1 MDWDE
6 RETVRSGEVDGCPI
20 SRRERRSDQER
31 RGRPLRI
38 RVSVLAIG
46 VALLGV
52 SASADDIA
60 SVAGSAVLISID
72 EPKRGEPVSNSVHQA
87 SIRGSAFTEGR
98 RRLAIDVM
106 IAIDIS
112 GSTRAASGA
121 DVDGDGEIGFDPQA
135 EQVPPGHYP
144 PGTRSTD
151 PQDTILAA
159 EIAAAMALLDNLD
172 PSHLRVGVLSFGGE
186 INPATLRQAAY
197 GQQDAWVE
205 VPLTSDF
212 AQVRRALQNIL
223 LRGPRGGTNFAA
235 GIRLAVTELAGLH
248 GARSA
253 ARPDAAKILMF
264 LTDGVPSFPFGSSR
278 ESDPGDTEAA
288 LGAARVASK
297 AGITINTYAL
307 GPSALDNPVAVT
319 EMSRMT
325 VGTFTPVKNP
335 GDVITYLQGVT
346 FSSVED
352 VIFTN
357 LTTSEISEDV
367 RLMPDGSFSGYVPVR
382 EGINRVR
389 VTALATDGSEGFT
402 EFDLEFGVAGRTS
415 LELTIELDGIRKQNR
430 ELQLLVEREKVR
442 RFRDRQ
448 RKRLE
453 IEVEDTG
460 TP

>member
-1 MDWDE
+1 M
-6 RETVRSGEVDGCPI
+6 
-20 SRRERRSDQER
+20 
-31 RGRPLRI
+31 RI
-38 RVSVLAIG
+38 RISVLTIG
-46 VALLGV
+46 VALLGFN
-52 SASADDIA
+52 ASADDIA
-60 SVAGSAVLISID
+60 GNVDGAVRIAID
-72 EPKRGEPVSNSVHQA
+72 EPKRGDPVSNSVHQA
-87 SIRGSAFTEGR
+87 AIRGSVFTEGK
-98 RRLAIDVM
+98 RRLAVDVM

-112 GSTRAASGA
+112 ASTRAASGA

-135 EQVPPGHYP
+135 EQVPPGRFP
-144 PGTRSTD
+144 PDMRSTD
-151 PQDTILAA
+151 PHDTILAA
-159 EIAAAMALLDNLD
+159 EIAAADALLRNLD
-172 PSHLRVGVLSFGGE
+172 PTHLRVGVLSFGGE

-212 AQVRRALQNIL
+212 NQVRRALQNIL
-223 LRGPRGGTNFAA
+223 ARGPRGGTNFAA

-253 ARPDAAKILMF
+253 PRPEAAKILMF

-278 ESDPGDTEAA
+278 ESDPGDIEAA

-307 GPSALDNPVAVT
+307 GPSALDNPIAAT
-319 EMSRMT
+319 EMSRVT
-325 VGTFTPVKNP
+325 LGTFTPVKNP

-367 RLMPDGSFSGYVPVR
+367 RLLPDGSFSGYVPVR

-402 EFDLEFGVAGRTS
+402 EFDLEFAVSGRTN
-415 LELTIELDGIRKQNR
+415 LELTLELDGIRRQNR
-430 ELQLLVEREKVR
+430 ELQLLIEREKVR
-442 RFRDRQ
+442 QFRDKQ
-448 RKRLE
+448 RKGLKL
-453 IEVEDTG
+453 EVED
-460 TP
+460 PEVP

>member
-1 MDWDE
+1 ML
-6 RETVRSGEVDGCPI
+6 I
-20 SRRERRSDQER
+20 
-31 RGRPLRI
+31 RI
-38 RVSVLAIG
+38 SVLAFWI
-46 VALLGV
+46 ALLGFN
-52 SASADDIA
+52 ASADDIA
-60 SVAGSAVLISID
+60 DIAETAVRVAID
-72 EPKRGEPVSNSVHQA
+72 EPKRGDPVRNSVHQA
-87 SIRGSAFTEGR
+87 PIRGSAFTEGK

-135 EQVPPGHYP
+135 EQVAPGLYP
-144 PGTRSTD
+144 PDMRSTD
-151 PQDTILAA
+151 LQDTILAA
-159 EIAAAMALLDNLD
+159 EIAAADALLENLD
-172 PSHLRVGVLSFGGE
+172 SKHLRVGVLSFGGE
-186 INPATLRQAAY
+186 INPATLRQAVY

-205 VPLTSDF
+205 VPLTNDF
-212 AQVRRALQNIL
+212 DQVRRALQNIL
-223 LRGPRGGTNFAA
+223 ARGPRGGTNFAA

-248 GARSA
+248 GARSTP
-253 ARPDAAKILMF
+253 RPESAKILMF

-307 GPSALDNPVAVT
+307 GPNALENPVAAT
-319 EMSRMT
+319 EMSRVT
-325 VGTFTPVKNP
+325 LGTFTPVKSP
-335 GDVITYLQGVT
+335 GDVITYLQSVT

-367 RLMPDGSFSGYVPVR
+367 RLLPDGSFSGYVPVR

-402 EFDLEFGVAGRTS
+402 EFDLEFGVSGRTN
-415 LELTIELDGIRKQNR
+415 LELTLELDGIRKQNR

-442 RFRDRQ
+442 QFRERQ
-448 RKRLE
+448 RKGLKL
-453 IEVEDTG
+453 EVEDTG
-460 TP
+460 AP

>member
-1 MDWDE
+1 M
-6 RETVRSGEVDGCPI
+6 
-20 SRRERRSDQER
+20 
-31 RGRPLRI
+31 RI
-38 RVSVLAIG
+38 RIPGLAIG
-46 VALLGV
+46 VALFGFN
-52 SASADDIA
+52 ASADDIVGIVNSTVRIA
-60 SVAGSAVLISID
+60 ID
-72 EPKRGEPVSNSVHQA
+72 EPKRGDRVRNSVHQA
-87 SIRGSAFTEGR
+87 AIRGNVFTEGK

-112 GSTRAASGA
+112 GSTRSASGA

-135 EQVPPGHYP
+135 EQVPPGRYP
-144 PGTRSTD
+144 PGMRSTD

-159 EIAAAMALLDNLD
+159 EISAADALLRNLD
-172 PSHLRVGVLSFGGE
+172 PTHLRVGVLSFGGE

-212 AQVRRALQNIL
+212 DEVRRALQNIL
-223 LRGPRGGTNFAA
+223 VRGPRGGTNFAA

-253 ARPDAAKILMF
+253 PRPEAAKILMF

-307 GPSALDNPVAVT
+307 GPSALDNPIAVT

-325 VGTFTPVKNP
+325 LGTFTPVKSP

-367 RLMPDGSFSGYVPVR
+367 RLLPDGSFSGYVPVR

-402 EFDLEFGVAGRTS
+402 EFDLEFAVSGRTN
-415 LELTIELDGIRKQNR
+415 LELTLELDGIRKQNR

-442 RFRDRQ
+442 QFRDKQ
-448 RKRLE
+448 RKGLKL
-453 IEVEDTG
+453 EVEDVEA
-460 TP
+460 P